1 MISQP
6 AVPETALKRRKR
18 DEAWAAKK
26 ATADAEAAAASKKN
40 SEEIFKRAEKY
51 VKEYRDQ
58 VRFGETRRA
67 RVTQTHRFSRH
78 RRDAARP
85 LRDASGQTRE
95 ATDVGARR
103 VIRAKPRSRGGRG
116 GGRPRPPA
124 SPPERS
130 ERSRWRFRAL
140 WRWRTHRRS
149 LVRRAPP
156 PRARPRGGRIPRVR
170 AVGRLKRR
178 VTRVR
183 RLLSLAP
190 RPTADPSRPARP
202 SKNRRLIWCA

>member
-103 VIRAKPRSRGGRG
+103 VIRANTLARWPR
-116 GGRPRPPA
+116 
-124 SPPERS
+124 
-130 ERSRWRFRAL
+130 
-140 WRWRTHRRS
+140 RRS
-149 LVRRAPP
+149 ATP
-156 PRARPRGGRIPRVR
+156 PRVSAGALRTLAL
-170 AVGRLKRR
+170 AV
-178 VTRVR
+178 
-183 RLLSLAP
+183 
-190 RPTADPSRPARP
+190 
-202 SKNRRLIWCA
+202 

>member
-85 LRDASGQTRE
+85 LRDASGQRRE
-95 ATDVGARR
+95 ATDAGGSESDARDAALARWPRRRSAAPPRVSAGAPRTLALACLGLCGWWAQTPAESGFAARR
-103 VIRAKPRSRGGRG
+103 CRVRDRAGLLDSPRSRVQ
-116 GGRPRPPA
+116 
-124 SPPERS
+124 
-130 ERSRWRFRAL
+130 
-140 WRWRTHRRS
+140 RR
-149 LVRRAPP
+149 LGRRAARVLKPP
-156 PRARPRGGRIPRVR
+156 LPRSTTLPR
-170 AVGRLKRR
+170 
-178 VTRVR
+178 
-183 RLLSLAP
+183 
-190 RPTADPSRPARP
+190 
-202 SKNRRLIWCA
+202 

>member
-140 WRWRTHRRS
+140 WLVARTLAYSRLAARR
-149 LVRRAPP
+149 RRVCDRAAAGFLSFARPCVASKDASSVSAPP
-156 PRARPRGGRIPRVR
+156 VPR
-170 AVGRLKRR
+170 
-178 VTRVR
+178 
-183 RLLSLAP
+183 
-190 RPTADPSRPARP
+190 
-202 SKNRRLIWCA
+202 SKTDR

>member
-85 LRDASGQTRE
+85 LRDASGQRRE
-95 ATDVGARR
+95 ATDA
-103 VIRAKPRSRGGRG
+103 GG
-116 GGRPRPPA
+116 
-124 SPPERS
+124 S
-130 ERSRWRFRAL
+130 ERDARDAALARWPR
-140 WRWRTHRRS
+140 RRS
-149 LVRRAPP
+149 ATP
-156 PRARPRGGRIPRVR
+156 PRVSAGALRTLAL
-170 AVGRLKRR
+170 AV
-178 VTRVR
+178 
-183 RLLSLAP
+183 
-190 RPTADPSRPARP
+190 
-202 SKNRRLIWCA
+202 